1 VSFTRS
7 SWFIFAGVFVATN
20 SVAAG
25 VNTTPAVARAGGG
38 QLALSVAF
46 DAAGQL
52 RAAACAHEPC
62 ALEGA
67 TTIPVPADVAP
78 HATAAHLRVVG
89 IGLDRTAIVVDI
101 PTGDPERAWTAV
113 VAAPTTGTAPLIPFA
128 GYTGFLE
135 GIDGE
140 RSGPAVLI
148 REEGIY
154 VGTQQEGADLCG
166 RPALLAPTVFDPH
179 TLTLRAAKLQ
189 RLTDAERAAAPTLT
203 AKLGPPTSSPPLL
216 RAAWATSAAPLEE
229 PRALTDGNPE
239 TRWAEGK
246 SGVGRGEFAVLLAP
260 RDVPIDGFSIA
271 PGSAPHPES
280 NPSPPAATPSGAPN
294 PAATTTA
301 APATPGKSP
310 GKTPPTAT
318 FGAASTIPADAKNAI
333 APGEVWL
340 ATEHELFHV
349 VLPPR
354 GAHDATSV
362 WQVEL
367 PNPVKTDCV
376 AVVVESAAT
385 NDREAR
391 VGIGEIQGKPAL
403 GGSIDDLVKQL
414 SGGGERAATAGAILR
429 VSGPDADRAV
439 AVAYASLDE
448 DGKRIALDVLD
459 DAPCDVAMPAYVEA
473 LSGASEAHRLH
484 ARSVLSRC
492 GPVAADALSR
502 ALAER
507 RGKERVLLADELAAI
522 APGAAITAIAPLL
535 DKGSVVERRA
545 LRAILAHAAS
555 ASESRDAA
563 IAALSRDDLGVKGT
577 IDLLRALERQLPS
590 IGAPAARALARA
602 LAADSSDRTRFLL
615 LGPASALTNDA
626 EAAAFVRRSLASDPN
641 AHVRAEAAQVIA
653 TPASFAPELERSLDD
668 PDVRVREAAATALG
682 QGRVDGAAAALG
694 RKLDGDA
701 WPLVRSAAALSLA
714 ELGPKASIDESLADA
729 VGDSSA
735 EVRRAAVTGLG
746 LRRALSREKKV
757 RNRLEDDD
765 EVDFVRAAAAL
776 SLGMMCDRGAVDVL
790 TKSAAKL
797 TSAAE
802 DSERLIGQS
811 AVAALSMLKPSD
823 LGQRLAPLLSK
834 QAPPAV
840 RRLANDALA
849 AQGRCSVSAKPR

>member
-7 SWFIFAGVFVATN
+7 SWSLFAGVLVATN

-25 VNTTPAVARAGGG
+25 INTTPAVARAGGG

-62 ALEGA
+62 SLEGA
-67 TTIPVPADVAP
+67 TPILVPADVAP

-89 IGLDRTAIVVDI
+89 IGLERTAIVVDI
-101 PTGDPERAWTAV
+101 PTGEPDRAWTAV
-113 VAAPTTGTAPLIPFA
+113 IAAPTTGTAPLIPFA

-166 RPALLAPTVFDPH
+166 RPALLAPRVLDPH

-216 RAAWATSAAPLEE
+216 RAAWATSAAPLEV
-229 PRALTDGNPE
+229 PRALTDGNLE

-246 SGVGRGEFAVLLAP
+246 SGVGRGEFAVLIAP
-260 RDVPIDGFSIA
+260 RDVPIAGFSIA
-271 PGSAPHPES
+271 PGSAPRPEAS
-280 NPSPPAATPSGAPN
+280 PSPSVRPPGAPTPSPSTPAAAV
-294 PAATTTA
+294 
-301 APATPGKSP
+301 KSP
-310 GKTPPTAT
+310 ADKTPPTAT
-318 FGAASTIPADAKNAI
+318 FGAASMLPADAKSAI

-376 AVVVESAAT
+376 AVVLESAAT
-385 NDREAR
+385 NEREAR

-403 GGSIDDLVKQL
+403 GGSIDDLVKEL

-473 LSGASEAHRLH
+473 LAGSSEAHRVH

-492 GPVAADALSR
+492 VPVAADALSR
-502 ALAER
+502 ALAQR
-507 RGKERVLLADELAAI
+507 RGKERALLADELAAI

-545 LRAILAHAAS
+545 LRAIVAHAAS

-577 IDLLRALERQLPS
+577 IDLLRALEPQLQS
-590 IGAPAARALARA
+590 IGAPAARALARV

-615 LGPASALTNDA
+615 LGPASVLANDA

-641 AHVRAEAAQVIA
+641 AHVRTEAARVLA
-653 TPASFAPELERSLDD
+653 TPAAFAPELERSLAD

-694 RKLDGDA
+694 RTLDGDP

-714 ELGPKASIDESLADA
+714 ELGPQPSIDESLADA

-757 RNRLEDDD
+757 RNRFEDDD

-776 SLGMMCDRGAVDVL
+776 SLGMMCDRGAVDIL
-790 TKSAAKL
+790 TKSAGKL

-840 RRLANDALA
+840 RRLANEALA
-849 AQGRCSVSAKPR
+849 AQGRCAVAAKPR

>member
-1 VSFTRS
+1 MSFTRS
-7 SWFIFAGVFVATN
+7 SWFIFAGVLGATN

-25 VNTTPAVARAGGG
+25 INTTPAVARAGGG

-62 ALEGA
+62 SLEGA
-67 TTIPVPADVAP
+67 TPIAVPADVAP

-89 IGLDRTAIVVDI
+89 IGLERTAIVVDI
-101 PTGDPERAWTAV
+101 PTGEPDRAWTAV

-140 RSGPAVLI
+140 RSGPAILI

-166 RPALLAPTVFDPH
+166 RPALLAPTVLDPH

-203 AKLGPPTSSPPLL
+203 AKLGPLTPSPPLL

-246 SGVGRGEFAVLLAP
+246 SGVGRGEFAVLIAP

-271 PGSAPHPES
+271 PGSAPRPES
-280 NPSPPAATPSGAPN
+280 SPPPPAALASGAPN
-294 PAATTTA
+294 PSPSASA
-301 APATPGKSP
+301 APVKSP
-310 GKTPPTAT
+310 AKTPPTAT
-318 FGAASTIPADAKNAI
+318 FGAASAIPADAKSAI

-367 PNPVKTDCV
+367 PNPVKTACV
-376 AVVVESAAT
+376 AVVLESAASS
-385 NDREAR
+385 DREAR
-391 VGIGEIQGKPAL
+391 VGIGEIQGEPAL
-403 GGSIDDLVKQL
+403 GGTIDDLVKQL

-448 DGKRIALDVLD
+448 DGKRVALDVLD

-473 LSGASEAHRLH
+473 LAGTSEAHRLH

-502 ALAER
+502 ALTER

-522 APGAAITAIAPLL
+522 APGPAIAAIAPLL

-545 LRAILAHAAS
+545 LRAIVSHAAS

-577 IDLLRALERQLPS
+577 IDLLRALEPQLAS
-590 IGAPAARALARA
+590 IGAPAARAFARV

-615 LGPASALTNDA
+615 LGPASALASDA
-626 EAAAFVRRSLASDPN
+626 DAAAFVRRSLASDTN
-641 AHVRAEAAQVIA
+641 AHVRAEAALVIA

-682 QGRVDGAAAALG
+682 QGRVDGAADALG

-714 ELGPKASIDESLADA
+714 ELGPKPSIDESLADA
-729 VGDSSA
+729 IGDSSA
-735 EVRRAAVTGLG
+735 EVRRAAVTALG
-746 LRRALSREKKV
+746 LRRALAREKKV

-776 SLGMMCDRGAVDVL
+776 SLGMMCDRTALDAL
-790 TKSAAKL
+790 TTRADKL

-834 QAPPAV
+834 QSPPAV

-849 AQGRCSVSAKPR
+849 APGRCSVAAKPR